1 MTSQWTAAEKLVERE
16 QRRKLQ
22 EQEAQ
27 WERENAEAREKK
39 RIEEEDAKW
48 LREVEQANN
57 RPNRGPS
64 LPTFDEFWEPNQ
76 QEKL

>member
-1 MTSQWTAAEKLVERE
+1 MTSQWTATEKLVERE

-27 WERENAEAREKK
+27 RKRNREVQEEK
-39 RIEEEDAKW
+39 RVEEEDEKW

>member
-27 WERENAEAREKK
+27 WKKGRDEAREKK
-39 RIEEEDAKW
+39 CVEDEDEKW

-64 LPTFDEFWEPNQ
+64 LPTFDENWQP
-76 QEKL
+76 K